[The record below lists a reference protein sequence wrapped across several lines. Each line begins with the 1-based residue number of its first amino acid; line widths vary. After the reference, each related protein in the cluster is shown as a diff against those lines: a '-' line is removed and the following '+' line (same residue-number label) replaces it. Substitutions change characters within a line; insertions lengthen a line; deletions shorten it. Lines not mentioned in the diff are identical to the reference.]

1 MIAQRKAENFMI
13 EHTFTFSSFQDQLT
27 IHCLIEI
34 PENPCGILQ
43 IVHGMSEHKERYLP
57 FMEAMAKSGWIC
69 VIHDH
74 RGHGESVKTKEDLGY
89 FYDTTG
95 TYLMEDVHQLTYLM
109 KQRFPTLP
117 YVLFGH
123 SMGSLLAR
131 AYTKKYDYELDGL
144 IICGSPS
151 KNRMAWMGNIVAKLM
166 EKWKHAQ
173 YRSPMIQHLAF
184 SKNEKRFH
192 EESPNAWICSDH
204 NVVKAYDDDT
214 ACGFVFTLNGF
225 QNLFTLISN
234 VYDEDNWKLL
244 NKQLP
249 IFFIAGS
256 DDPCIVN
263 INKFH
268 EAVRF
273 MEKLGYEHVS
283 SKLYPQMRHE
293 ILNERGKEE
302 VYEDIQAF
310 LKSVKTLHTSDL
322 HT

>member
-1 MIAQRKAENFMI
+1 MYRFLTEKTNSYKIQMDLKKIIYLLRKRIICGMIAQRKAENFMI

-131 AYTKKYDYELDGL
+131 AYTKKYDYEWFDYLRISQQKPYGMDGKH
-144 IICGSPS
+144 CGEINGKMETCAIS
-151 KNRMAWMGNIVAKLM
+151 KP
-166 EKWKHAQ
+166 HD
-173 YRSPMIQHLAF
+173 ST
-184 SKNEKRFH
+184 S
-192 EESPNAWICSDH
+192 
-204 NVVKAYDDDT
+204 
-214 ACGFVFTLNGF
+214 
-225 QNLFTLISN
+225 
-234 VYDEDNWKLL
+234 
-244 NKQLP
+244 
-249 IFFIAGS
+249 
-256 DDPCIVN
+256 CILQ
-263 INKFH
+263 K
-268 EAVRF
+268 
-273 MEKLGYEHVS
+273 
-283 SKLYPQMRHE
+283 
-293 ILNERGKEE
+293 
-302 VYEDIQAF
+302 
-310 LKSVKTLHTSDL
+310 
-322 HT
+322 

>member
-1 MIAQRKAENFMI
+1 
-13 EHTFTFSSFQDQLT
+13 
-27 IHCLIEI
+27 
-34 PENPCGILQ
+34 
-43 IVHGMSEHKERYLP
+43 
-57 FMEAMAKSGWIC
+57 
-69 VIHDH
+69 
-74 RGHGESVKTKEDLGY
+74 
-89 FYDTTG
+89 
-95 TYLMEDVHQLTYLM
+95 
-109 KQRFPTLP
+109 
-117 YVLFGH
+117 
-123 SMGSLLAR
+123 
-131 AYTKKYDYELDGL
+131 
-144 IICGSPS
+144 
-151 KNRMAWMGNIVAKLM
+151 
-166 EKWKHAQ
+166 
-173 YRSPMIQHLAF
+173 MIQHLAF

-322 HT
+322 HK